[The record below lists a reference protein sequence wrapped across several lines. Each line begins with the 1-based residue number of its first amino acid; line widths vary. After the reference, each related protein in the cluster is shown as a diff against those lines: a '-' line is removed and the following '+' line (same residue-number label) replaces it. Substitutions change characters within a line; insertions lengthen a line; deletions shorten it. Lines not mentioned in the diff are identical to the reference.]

1 MNAMSVDLIIFD
13 CDGVLIDSEVLACR
27 TDAACL
33 AEIGITI
40 SADEIMERYVGIS
53 APTML
58 ADIKSRSGTRLSVD
72 FAANLQ
78 QRIAEAFETELT
90 AIPGIEQV
98 LSGITV
104 KVCVASSSAPERL
117 RHSLSIVGLL
127 DHFLPN
133 IFSASQVAH
142 GKPAPDLFL
151 FSARQMRTEPHQ
163 CLVIEDSVAGVKA
176 AIAAGMR
183 VLGFTGGGHCRA
195 GHAQSLLTAGAQ
207 KTFQSMSELPNLL

>member
-1 MNAMSVDLIIFD
+1 MSVDLIIFD

-58 ADIKSRSGTRLSVD
+58 ADIESRSGTRLSVD

-98 LSGITV
+98 TFW
-104 KVCVASSSAPERL
+104 
-117 RHSLSIVGLL
+117 H
-127 DHFLPN
+127 
-133 IFSASQVAH
+133 H
-142 GKPAPDLFL
+142 GKGLCRIEQRPGAPASFVVDRGVIGPFPAKYLQRKPGGTRKTSAGPVPFL
-151 FSARQMRTEPHQ
+151 STADAH
-163 CLVIEDSVAGVKA
+163 
-176 AIAAGMR
+176 
-183 VLGFTGGGHCRA
+183 RA
-195 GHAQSLLTAGAQ
+195 T
-207 KTFQSMSELPNLL
+207 SMPRD